1 MKIWGD
7 ILNKIPDYEERLD
20 QLFDLAF
27 CQSSLTKNH
36 PAMLDWIRVKF
47 ELQEL
52 RDKVDKST

>member
-1 MKIWGD
+1 
-7 ILNKIPDYEERLD
+7 LNKIPDYEERLD